1 MSDVETAVVAEVSA
15 EMAQVISWQEQVTDL
30 FETLYDP
37 IMLGTWTSYDL
48 ATQLAFREMLD
59 DAYSAFGIVFR
70 QGFDS
75 KVWEGQRNG
84 TVSEEVQSLRKER
97 KDDSAEVKAPPTPAE
112 ILAKAKARR

>member
-1 MSDVETAVVAEVSA
+1 
-15 EMAQVISWQEQVTDL
+15 
-30 FETLYDP
+30 
-37 IMLGTWTSYDL
+37 
-48 ATQLAFREMLD
+48 
-59 DAYSAFGIVFR
+59 VFR

>member
-1 MSDVETAVVAEVSA
+1 MSDTEATTVAITP
-15 EMAQVISWQEQVTDL
+15 EMAQVISWQEQVTNL

-48 ATQLAFREMLD
+48 DTQLAFREMLD

-84 TVSEEVQSLRKER
+84 TVSEQVQSLRKER
-97 KDDSAEVKAPPTPAE
+97 KDDAAEVKAPPTPAE